1 MEDRLIDYLFSNAY
15 AMGGNGG
22 GAPSPGG
29 SAGLMSFLPFLL
41 IIVIMY
47 FLIIR
52 PQVKR
57 QREQKAMLDTLQK
70 GDRIV
75 TTGGIHGTVVGFKEK
90 EGIVVLKVADN
101 IKIELS
107 RGAVSRVVK
116 TGDNRAENETPVT
129 TKE

>member
-1 MEDRLIDYLFSNAY
+1 MFDFLIGTAH

-22 GAPSPGG
+22 GTPAPGG
-29 SAGLMSFLPFLL
+29 SASMFASFLPFFG
-41 IIVIMY
+41 IILIMY

-57 QREQKAMLDTLQK
+57 QREQKALLDALQK

-75 TTGGIHGTVVGFKEK
+75 TTGGIHGTIAGFKEK
-90 EGIVVLKVADN
+90 EGIIVLKVAEN

-107 RGAVSRVVK
+107 RGAVSRVIKSSGDSK
-116 TGDNRAENETPVT
+116 TENETPVQE
-129 TKE
+129 KE

>member
-1 MEDRLIDYLFSNAY
+1 
-15 AMGGNGG
+15 MGGGG
-22 GAPSPGG
+22 SPQPDG
-29 SAGLMSFLPFLL
+29 SAGLLGFLPFFL

-57 QREQKAMLDTLQK
+57 QKEQKSMLDALQK

-90 EGIVVLKVADN
+90 EGIVILKVADN

-107 RGAVSRVVK
+107 RGAVARVVK
-116 TGDNRAENETPVT
+116 TGEGKTDNEAPVST
-129 TKE
+129 GE

>member
-1 MEDRLIDYLFSNAY
+1 MLDFFISTAH

-22 GAPSPGG
+22 SPSPGG
-29 SAGLMSFLPFLL
+29 SGPMFASFLPFFL
-41 IIVIMY
+41 IILVMY

-57 QREQKAMLDTLQK
+57 QQEQKNLLDALQK

-75 TTGGIHGTVVGFKEK
+75 TTGGIHGTIVGFKEK

-116 TGDNRAENETPVT
+116 ASGDSKAENEAPVQAN
-129 TKE
+129 E

>member
-1 MEDRLIDYLFSNAY
+1 MLDFLITSAH

-22 GAPSPGG
+22 GAPSGG
-29 SAGLMSFLPFLL
+29 PAGLFASFLPFFL

-57 QREQKAMLDTLQK
+57 QREQKTMLDSIQK

-75 TTGGIHGTVVGFKEK
+75 TTGGIHGTVAGFKEK
-90 EGIVVLKVADN
+90 EGIVILKVAEN

-107 RGAVSRVVK
+107 KGAVARVVK
-116 TGDNRAENETPVT
+116 SGDSKSDNEAPVT
-129 TKE
+129 TDK

>member
-1 MEDRLIDYLFSNAY
+1 LLDFLITSAH
-15 AMGGNGG
+15 AMGGGGNGG
-22 GAPSPGG
+22 GPPAGG
-29 SAGLMSFLPFLL
+29 PAGLFASFLPFFL

-57 QREQKAMLDTLQK
+57 QREQKTMLDAIQK

-75 TTGGIHGTVVGFKEK
+75 TTGGIHGTVAGFKEK
-90 EGIVVLKVADN
+90 EGIVILKVAEN

-107 RGAVSRVVK
+107 KGAVARVVK
-116 TGDNRAENETPVT
+116 SGDSKTDNETPVT
-129 TKE
+129 SGE

>member
-1 MEDRLIDYLFSNAY
+1 
-15 AMGGNGG
+15 MGGGG
-22 GAPSPGG
+22 SPQPGG
-29 SAGLMSFLPFLL
+29 SAGLLASFLPFFL

-57 QREQKAMLDTLQK
+57 QKEQKSMLDALQK

-90 EGIVVLKVADN
+90 EGIVILKVADN

-107 RGAVSRVVK
+107 RGAVARVVK
-116 TGDNRAENETPVT
+116 TGEGKTDNEAPVST
-129 TKE
+129 GE